1 MIGDVPFRSHYG
13 RFCCPEKIG
22 NFKICQLGMVCKK
35 SQTITN
41 AGNGSNITKHV
52 LGSSVSAFLIFLFF
66 YTDYFFTKLSRFLL
80 KLTPPIKISNI
91 KCGKKASQSA
101 RMVVQTKS
109 HGYWCCAV
117 YVQHVSQL
125 SPTGK
130 IRPFSLQTASGHW
143 RRGSRLLVSLYVNK

>member
-22 NFKICQLGMVCKK
+22 NFKICQMGMVCKK

-41 AGNGSNITKHV
+41 AGNCSNITKHV
-52 LGSSVSAFLIFLFF
+52 VGSSVCAFLIFLHGLLLHE
-66 YTDYFFTKLSRFLL
+66 TITLSPQ
-80 KLTPPIKISNI
+80 TNTAYQISNI

>member
-1 MIGDVPFRSHYG
+1 MIGDVPFRSHSE
-13 RFCCPEKIG
+13 RFCCAEKIR
-22 NFKICQLGMVCKK
+22 NFKIWKMGIVCKK

-41 AGNGSNITKHV
+41 AGNCSYITKHV
-52 LGSSVSAFLIFLFF
+52 LGSSVCAFLMFLFF

-109 HGYWCCAV
+109 HGYWYCAV
-117 YVQHVSQL
+117 YVQHASHL
-125 SPTGK
+125 APTGK
-130 IRPFSLQTASGHW
+130 IRPLSLQTASGHW